1 MPKFPNGS
9 LHKNKP
15 SMNTIHVSIH
25 TRNDPP
31 KPSHKKLTRLG
42 RDIHVAWTTR
52 TRPSNMVKT
61 ANVMTTRP
69 NTSVSNIKIL
79 GTVQRSRRKRT
90 PCRQSTRLRPRS
102 RKFPNTIPINSVK
115 QTVFKA
121 IKIIV
126 PPSGLTMFVETPS
139 APSSTDHMLTSTGI
153 INDSKIKNRTRQSMT
168 PFPVSVTDPS
178 MRTKPIL
185 QRASRRSR
193 HRRPSQSPP
202 ALNTRQNSNQLSS
215 KQHVQVKPTT
225 EKSCPKPDRGASQ
238 PPTTH
243 VHTRKKG
250 FAQRQR
256 RSPSNPPISHFR
268 DSKAPTGTHVRF
280 KRHTDTSKQS
290 QNPLARI
297 HTFQLLGHQA
307 TTSNH
312 ATRTKQ
318 FSISGN
324 VVRPMFPKSGSS
336 CRRGSNHH
344 SFLLIFKQ
352 ANRKRPSAPSMEAF
366 HESPNPRANK
376 STVINKDAR
385 QN

>member
-102 RKFPNTIPINSVK
+102 RKLPNTIPINSVK

-139 APSSTDHMLTSTGI
+139 APSSTL
-153 INDSKIKNRTRQSMT
+153 
-168 PFPVSVTDPS
+168 
-178 MRTKPIL
+178 
-185 QRASRRSR
+185 
-193 HRRPSQSPP
+193 RPWNPQGFWNP
-202 ALNTRQNSNQLSS
+202 ATLE
-215 KQHVQVKPTT
+215 P
-225 EKSCPKPDRGASQ
+225 CDRGTLKPWNIGTLEPSRILEPCNLGTLQ
-238 PPTTH
+238 PCT
-243 VHTRKKG
+243 
-250 FAQRQR
+250 
-256 RSPSNPPISHFR
+256 
-268 DSKAPTGTHVRF
+268 
-280 KRHTDTSKQS
+280 
-290 QNPLARI
+290 L
-297 HTFQLLGHQA
+297 
-307 TTSNH
+307 H
-312 ATRTKQ
+312 AIK
-318 FSISGN
+318 
-324 VVRPMFPKSGSS
+324 
-336 CRRGSNHH
+336 
-344 SFLLIFKQ
+344 
-352 ANRKRPSAPSMEAF
+352 
-366 HESPNPRANK
+366 
-376 STVINKDAR
+376 
-385 QN
+385 

>member
-1 MPKFPNGS
+1 MSSARGRALSEQRRHPIHRAKKPWTNTKRPASNQPQNKRGEPQAIANDINSKPCRDQHSTLRAMPKFPNGS

-102 RKFPNTIPINSVK
+102 RKLPNTIPINSVK

-153 INDSKIKNRTRQSMT
+153 INDSKIKNRTRQSIT
-168 PFPVSVTDPS
+168 PFPVSVTN
-178 MRTKPIL
+178 
-185 QRASRRSR
+185 QRWDVALSKSVASNR
-193 HRRPSQSPP
+193 
-202 ALNTRQNSNQLSS
+202 NSTAI
-215 KQHVQVKPTT
+215 TT
-225 EKSCPKPDRGASQ
+225 EKHCMKAACRNLGVYRSLIQRWDVALSVFIASDGNC
-238 PPTTH
+238 T
-243 VHTRKKG
+243 
-250 FAQRQR
+250 A
-256 RSPSNPPISHFR
+256 I
-268 DSKAPTGTHVRF
+268 
-280 KRHTDTSKQS
+280 TSEKCCV
-290 QNPLARI
+290 
-297 HTFQLLGHQA
+297 
-307 TTSNH
+307 
-312 ATRTKQ
+312 K
-318 FSISGN
+318 
-324 VVRPMFPKSGSS
+324 
-336 CRRGSNHH
+336 
-344 SFLLIFKQ
+344 
-352 ANRKRPSAPSMEAF
+352 
-366 HESPNPRANK
+366 
-376 STVINKDAR
+376 
-385 QN
+385 